1 MNREPLNPITE
12 DDVAAYRRDGAVCL
26 RGVFGEDWL
35 ALIEAGIERN
45 LAEPGEFAHFYD
57 RDEEGHIFFNDV
69 VSWERIPEYR
79 RFMLESPTA
88 QIAATLM
95 GSARANVFYDSAF
108 YRTAGTASPTPW
120 HQDVPYWCVTGN
132 DVCSLW
138 TPIDSVERTRAL
150 EFVRGSHLWE
160 TVFYRQSFFA
170 DGKGEHAFEESRDER
185 ADDEHARVAPPDIA
199 AERDK
204 HDIVA
209 WEMAPGD
216 CLAFCGMVYHGHPGN
231 RSKAG
236 PLRALATR
244 YVGDDAR
251 FAIKPEGSDPDLRG
265 RGLED
270 GDPFGGS
277 HFPVAWLREEKMTA
291 R

>member
-12 DDVAAYRRDGAVCL
+12 NDVAAYRRDGAVCL
-26 RGVFGEDWL
+26 RGVFDTDWL
-35 ALIEAGIERN
+35 ALVEAGIERN

-79 RFMLESPTA
+79 RFMLDSPA
-88 QIAATLM
+88 PALAAALM
-95 GSARANVFYDSAF
+95 GSSKANVFYDSAF

-120 HQDVPYWCVTGN
+120 HQDTPYWSVRGD

-138 TPIDSVERTRAL
+138 TPIDPVGRERAL
-150 EFVRGSHLWE
+150 EFVRGSHRWD

-185 ADDEHARVAPPDIA
+185 AGDEHARAAPPDIA

-209 WEMAPGD
+209 WDMAPGD

-231 RSKAG
+231 PSESG
-236 PLRALATR
+236 PLRVLATR

-251 FAIKPEGSDPDLRG
+251 FAVKPEGSDPDLRG

-270 GDPFGGS
+270 GEPFGGP
-277 HFPVAWLREEKMTA
+277 HFPVVWPREETA
-291 R
+291 E